1 MKVAF
6 VGPYNLISPF
16 KSLGAE
22 IVNTEDKN
30 IEEIKKQ
37 IESSDFAIVF
47 VFENVFKDLLK
58 FEDLISNP
66 EINLV
71 PIPGIKESS
80 GYGMIRIREMVKKA
94 VGMDL
99 GGFNE

>member
-1 MKVAF
+1 MKIAF
-6 VGPYNLISPF
+6 AGPYDLVSPF

-22 IVNTEDKN
+22 IIDTEDKN
-30 IEEIKKQ
+30 IEELKNE

-47 VFENVFKDLLK
+47 VFESVFKDLLK
-58 FEDLISNP
+58 FEELMSSP
-66 EINLV
+66 KINVV
-71 PIPGIKESS
+71 PIPGIEGSK
-80 GYGMIRIREMVKKA
+80 GFGQVRIREIVKKA

>member
-1 MKVAF
+1 MKIAF
-6 VGPYNLISPF
+6 AGSYHLVSPF

-22 IVNTEDKN
+22 IIDTEDKN
-30 IEEIKKQ
+30 IEELKNE

-47 VFENVFKDLLK
+47 VFESVFKDLLK
-58 FEDLISNP
+58 FEELMSSP
-66 EINLV
+66 KINVV
-71 PIPGIKESS
+71 PIPGIEGSK
-80 GYGMIRIREMVKKA
+80 GLGQVRIREIVKKA

>member
-1 MKVAF
+1 MKIAF
-6 VGPYNLISPF
+6 AGPYNLISPF
-16 KSLGAE
+16 KTLGAE
-22 IVNTEDKN
+22 IIDTEDKN
-30 IEEIKKQ
+30 IEEIKEE

-47 VFENVFKDLLK
+47 VFESVFKGLLK
-58 FEDLISNP
+58 FEELMSSP

-71 PIPGIKESS
+71 PIPGIEGSK
-80 GYGMIRIREMVKKA
+80 GFGQVRIREIVKKA

>member
-1 MKVAF
+1 MKIAF
-6 VGPYNLISPF
+6 AGPYDLVSPF

-22 IVNTEDKN
+22 IINTEDKN
-30 IEEIKKQ
+30 IEELKNE

-47 VFENVFKDLLK
+47 VFESVFKDLLK
-58 FEDLISNP
+58 FEDLMSSP
-66 EINLV
+66 KINVV
-71 PIPGIKESS
+71 PIPGIEGSKRF
-80 GYGMIRIREMVKKA
+80 GQVRIREIVKKA

>member
-1 MKVAF
+1 MKIAF
-6 VGPYNLISPF
+6 AGPYDLVSPF

-22 IVNTEDKN
+22 IIDTEGKN
-30 IEEIKKQ
+30 IEELKNE

-47 VFENVFKDLLK
+47 VFESVFKGLLK
-58 FEDLISNP
+58 FEELMSSP
-66 EINLV
+66 KINVV
-71 PIPGIKESS
+71 PIPGIEGSE
-80 GYGMIRIREMVKKA
+80 GLGQVRIREMVKKA

>member
-1 MKVAF
+1 MKIAF
-6 VGPYNLISPF
+6 AGPYNLISPF
-16 KSLGAE
+16 KTLGAE
-22 IVNTEDKN
+22 IIDTEDKN
-30 IEEIKKQ
+30 IEEIKDE

-47 VFENVFKDLLK
+47 VFESVFKGLLK
-58 FEDLISNP
+58 FEELMSSP

-71 PIPGIKESS
+71 PIPGIEGSK
-80 GYGMIRIREMVKKA
+80 GFGQVRIREIVKKA